1 MGRSKEQPCF
11 AMEYVQG
18 DQVYLWKERL
28 LQGNVS
34 TKEAQAV
41 GNTIGGI
48 HASTSHPDFD
58 RTAFGNHDDFY
69 QLRLDPYLNFTASSH
84 PDVSPRLHG
93 LVADLYQADQ
103 VLIHGDVSPKNILFR
118 DGNPI
123 ILDAECATMG
133 DASFD
138 VAFCLNHLI
147 LKAILL
153 PSIRGKLLDAALSLW
168 QAYRPYIR
176 WENPD
181 QLEQR
186 ICTLLPA
193 LMLARVDGK
202 SPVEYFN
209 DVQIQ
214 VVRAFSLSELT
225 KPVEGQSLNGF
236 VHSITRYLESSQTSF
251 GNET

>member
-1 MGRSKEQPCF
+1 M
-11 AMEYVQG
+11 
-18 DQVYLWKERL
+18 
-28 LQGNVS
+28 
-34 TKEAQAV
+34 
-41 GNTIGGI
+41 
-48 HASTSHPDFD
+48 
-58 RTAFGNHDDFY
+58 
-69 QLRLDPYLNFTASSH
+69 
-84 PDVSPRLHG
+84 
-93 LVADLYQADQ
+93 
-103 VLIHGDVSPKNILFR
+103 LFR

-138 VAFCLNHLI
+138 VAFCLIHLI

-153 PSIRGKLLDAALSLW
+153 PSIRGKLLDAALALW
-168 QAYRPYIR
+168 QAYRSHIR

-186 ICTLLPA
+186 ICTLLSA

-209 DVQIQ
+209 DVQVQ

-225 KPVEGQSLNGF
+225 KPIEGQSLNGF
-236 VHSITRYLESSQTSF
+236 VHSITRYLQSSQTSF